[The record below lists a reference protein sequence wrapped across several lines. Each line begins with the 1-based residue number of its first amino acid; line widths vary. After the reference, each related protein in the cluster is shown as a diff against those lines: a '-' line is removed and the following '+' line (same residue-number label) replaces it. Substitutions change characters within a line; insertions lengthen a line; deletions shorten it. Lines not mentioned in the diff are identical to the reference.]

1 MTEDI
6 QEQNTPNK
14 RFLTVND
21 FANDN
26 KARGLWPNTPAQV
39 WGLRAASPGNG
50 FGEAFVTVG
59 RRVLVNELNFYKS
72 IESIQREKWWVRKRK

>member
-1 MTEDI
+1 MAEDI

-39 WGLRAASPGNG
+39 
-50 FGEAFVTVG
+50 
-59 RRVLVNELNFYKS
+59 
-72 IESIQREKWWVRKRK
+72 